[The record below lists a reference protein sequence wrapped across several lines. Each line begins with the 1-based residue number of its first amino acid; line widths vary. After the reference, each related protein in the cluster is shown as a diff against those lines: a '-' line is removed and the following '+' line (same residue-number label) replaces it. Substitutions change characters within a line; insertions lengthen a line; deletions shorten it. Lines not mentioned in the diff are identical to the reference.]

1 MRASL
6 VWVAWLAACGE
17 PPYGQA
23 LGMDQS
29 PPGIWQPGPGTS
41 WQWQLSGRIDTSVD
55 VDMYDI
61 DLFDTPQAT
70 IDRLHQDGRV
80 VICYFSAG
88 SWENWRSDAGRF
100 PAATR
105 GNRLAGWAGERWL
118 DVRDA
123 TVRGV
128 MIDRLDLAVSKRCD
142 GVEPDNVDGYANST
156 GFPLRYADQID
167 FNSFL
172 ANAAH
177 ARGLS
182 IGLKNDLDQ
191 IRDLQPLFDWA
202 LNEECF
208 AYNEC
213 GRLTPFLTAGKAVFH
228 VEYPASLRQLTATAN
243 RVCGAGLGFE
253 SLLKPMD
260 LTAPRVDCAQWP

>member
-1 MRASL
+1 MRWWWSVTCL
-6 VWVAWLAACGE
+6 VACGVDPYAE
-17 PPYGQA
+17 PLSADHQ
-23 LGMDQS
+23 
-29 PPGIWQPGPGTS
+29 PPPVWQPGPGTS
-41 WQWQLSGRIDTSVD
+41 WQWQLLGRIDTSVD

-61 DLFDTPQAT
+61 DLFDAPQAT

-88 SWENWRSDAGRF
+88 SWENWRSDAAAF
-100 PAATR
+100 PTRVR

-123 TVRGV
+123 TVRAN
-128 MIDRLDLAVSKRCD
+128 MINRLDLAVSKRCD
-142 GVEPDNVDGYANST
+142 GVEPDNVDGYTNSS
-156 GFPLRYADQID
+156 GFPLSYADQID
-167 FNSFL
+167 FNTFL

-191 IRDLQPLFDWA
+191 LRDLQPLFDWA

-208 AYNEC
+208 AYQEC
-213 GRLTPFLTAGKAVFH
+213 GRLSPFLNAGKAVFH
-228 VEYPASLRQLTATAN
+228 VEYPASARQVTTLAN
-243 RVCGAGLGFE
+243 RVCHAGLGFE
-253 SLLKPMD
+253 TLLKPMD
-260 LTAPRVDCAQWP
+260 LTAPRLDCATWP